1 MEQRASLPMVMV
13 SLLSADRP
21 YILSPECLLKG
32 STSISTDSILKG
44 SDPAFSFTE
53 CLLVGR
59 KSALC
64 MEWWSVW
71 SWQGNKELSHTLGLD
86 RHQSEILWSDPAR
99 LSELSLTFCPSP
111 WPRAKL
117 SSLGIVT
124 MDADAATAAA
134 AIWWRSATV
143 TLVSVITVV
152 GDATAAEL
160 ENEEELK
167 RAATFW

>member
-1 MEQRASLPMVMV
+1 M
-13 SLLSADRP
+13 
-21 YILSPECLLKG
+21 
-32 STSISTDSILKG
+32 SISTVSILKG
-44 SDPAFSFTE
+44 NDPAFSFRE

-64 MEWWSVW
+64 MDRWSVW

-99 LSELSLTFCPSP
+99 LSELSLTFCPIP

-124 MDADAATAAA
+124 MDADAAMAA
-134 AIWWRSATV
+134 AIWWCSAEV
-143 TLVSVITVV
+143 TLLSVITTE

-160 ENEEELK
+160 EKEELLK